1 MLTINKVFPEKT
13 IPEKTDS
20 FLFFDIETTG
30 FSKDNTIL
38 YLIGCGYFIE
48 NGFQFIQWFNDDGT
62 SEEEILL
69 AFHDIL
75 KQKDWQLVTF
85 NGNSFDIPYL
95 KRHYE
100 LNELPCDIESFPSLD
115 FYQFLKPFQ
124 SLFQMTHGK
133 QKDWEHFLELYR
145 EDIYDGG
152 QLIAVYKEY
161 LMNKDEALLHN
172 LLLHNEE
179 DLLGM
184 KYLLPLFSYRML
196 LSKDLSLIKVSPGE
210 SLFEKGTGS
219 IAISCK
225 LPLALPKPL
234 NFSTLIGSISTDKN
248 DSSILIISLPYIEET
263 LKHFFKDYRNYY
275 YLPEEDRAVHKSV
288 GCYVE
293 RKYRR
298 AAKASTCY
306 IKKEGI
312 FLPIPKTQKHY
323 GIQIKRYP
331 YQDSFPLYKREF
343 KSPRSFAE
351 FDNLFSDKNESL
363 SIYLRDVIKELF
375 IIHIQEINDLI

>member
-1 MLTINKVFPEKT
+1 MLTINKVF
-13 IPEKTDS
+13 PEKTDS

-234 NFSTLIGSISTDKN
+234 NFSTSIGSISTDKN

-323 GIQIKRYP
+323 GIQIERYP

-375 IIHIQEINDLI
+375 IIHIQEMNDLI

>member
-1 MLTINKVFPEKT
+1 MLTINKIFPQEK
-13 IPEKTDS
+13 IPEKTES

-161 LMNKDEALLHN
+161 LMNKEEALLHN

-234 NFSTLIGSISTDKN
+234 NFSTSIGSISTEKN

-275 YLPEEDRAVHKSV
+275 YLPEEDRAIHKSV

-323 GIQIKRYP
+323 GIQIERYP

-363 SIYLRDVIKELF
+363 AIYLRDVIKELF
-375 IIHIQEINDLI
+375 IIHIQEMNDLI

>member
-69 AFHDIL
+69 AFHDTL

-234 NFSTLIGSISTDKN
+234 NFSTSIGSISTDKN

-298 AAKASTCY
+298 AAK
-306 IKKEGI
+306 GI

-323 GIQIKRYP
+323 GIQIERYP

>member
-1 MLTINKVFPEKT
+1 MLTINKIFPQEK
-13 IPEKTDS
+13 IPEKTES

-161 LMNKDEALLHN
+161 LMNKEEALLHN

-196 LSKDLSLIKVSPGE
+196 LSKDLSLIQVSPGE

-234 NFSTLIGSISTDKN
+234 NFSTSIGSISTDKN

-323 GIQIKRYP
+323 GIQIERYP

>member
-161 LMNKDEALLHN
+161 LMNKEEALLHN

-196 LSKDLSLIKVSPGE
+196 LSKNLSLIKVSPGE
-210 SLFEKGTGS
+210 ILFEKGTGS
-219 IAISCK
+219 IAMSCK

-234 NFSTLIGSISTDKN
+234 NFSTSIGSISTDKN

-306 IKKEGI
+306 IKKAGI

-323 GIQIKRYP
+323 GIQIERYP

-363 SIYLRDVIKELF
+363 AVYLRDVIKELF

>member
-145 EDIYDGG
+145 EDTYDGG

-161 LMNKDEALLHN
+161 LMNKEEALLHN

-196 LSKDLSLIKVSPGE
+196 LSKNLSLIKVSPGE
-210 SLFEKGTGS
+210 ILFEKGTGS
-219 IAISCK
+219 IAMSCK

-234 NFSTLIGSISTDKN
+234 NFSTSVGSISTDKN
-248 DSSILIISLPYIEET
+248 NSSILIISLPYIEET

-323 GIQIKRYP
+323 GIQIERYP

-343 KSPRSFAE
+343 KNPRSFVE

-375 IIHIQEINDLI
+375 IIHIQEMNDLI

>member
-100 LNELPCDIESFPSLD
+100 LNELSCDIESFPSLD

-161 LMNKDEALLHN
+161 LMNKEEALLHN

-210 SLFEKGTGS
+210 ILFEKGTGS

-234 NFSTLIGSISTDKN
+234 NFSTSIGSISTDKN

-323 GIQIKRYP
+323 GIQIERYP

>member
-161 LMNKDEALLHN
+161 LMNKEEALLHN

-196 LSKDLSLIKVSPGE
+196 LSKNLSLIKVSPGE
-210 SLFEKGTGS
+210 ILFEKGTGS
-219 IAISCK
+219 IAMSCK

-234 NFSTLIGSISTDKN
+234 NFSTSVGSISTDKI

-306 IKKEGI
+306 IKKAGI

-323 GIQIKRYP
+323 GIQIERYP

-363 SIYLRDVIKELF
+363 AVYLRDVIKELF